1 MRGML
6 APLSTHEEAALRKI
20 GFGSD
25 DPLEPS
31 HVRHLLELELIAWRG
46 GRWTVTELGVA
57 ASTAW
62 QIQPRWATRR
72 TWGSLMQLKLSDLEL
87 EILRKLVNGEA
98 VSVSSQQ
105 RPFGIAGYG
114 SGLQVSS

>member
-31 HVRHLLELELIAWRG
+31 HVRHLLQLELIAWHG
-46 GRWTVTELGVA
+46 GRWKVTELGRRRFDSLANPASIGDGACVGVTDA
-57 ASTAW
+57 AQA
-62 QIQPRWATRR
+62 
-72 TWGSLMQLKLSDLEL
+72 E
-87 EILRKLVNGEA
+87 
-98 VSVSSQQ
+98 
-105 RPFGIAGYG
+105 
-114 SGLQVSS
+114 